1 MYFPL
6 RDLQTSETNQTS
18 QTSQASRTKE
28 LFRDAL
34 GTKGSFEFYGDCIGL
49 SPQIFGKV
57 GPYVQ
62 SDM

>member
-6 RDLQTSETNQTS
+6 RDLQTSETN

-34 GTKGSFEFYGDCIGL
+34 GTKGSFDFYGDCIGL